1 MEVMFPPEGLQMLTR
16 IYGIT
21 LQKMVFFMFIDVEA
35 SNTSITLI
43 EENKST
49 FSHKLSDIQR
59 WKPVMNNVQ
68 RFENKV
74 LSSGKLQHT
83 A

>member
-1 MEVMFPPEGLQMLTR
+1 MFPPEGLQMLTR

-59 WKPVMNNVQ
+59 
-68 RFENKV
+68 
-74 LSSGKLQHT
+74 
-83 A
+83 